1 MKFSFMH
8 KHKGL
13 KRYLYS
19 EYIRAHFTELEYG
32 AINIDLIYTKKFYI
46 RMSRKCTGS
55 HKD

>member
-19 EYIRAHFTELEYG
+19 GIRAHFTEQKYR
-32 AINIDLIYTKKFYI
+32 AINIDLIYTKIFYI